1 MPTDDELT
9 LEQTQQGVVMSS
21 VSIEGLK
28 MKRNCDES
36 NTYVLERFNTT
47 AGNLVKK
54 ILLKLNLSDH
64 REGSLG
70 GSIDYGELS
79 ARMQR
84 LNESAR
90 ISNYLQPRQVE
101 GVNANLMGSAD
112 AYTHIQVK
120 QNAHS
125 NFRDGSD
132 MDGKK
137 GTSPMFA
144 DIEVNSTSFSVFKTF
159 STMQGSDI
167 DVTNVVEESGLNVS
181 KSFANVVQSSFQ
193 SPTQAEEKLTK
204 NVKLKFRSF
213 FNDETV
219 VDSDCVLPLANLQAI
234 KNKFENT
241 LKLIHDEDDVF
252 FFKFDSIT
260 GVEHVL
266 EQGPWM
272 IRNTPIILNK
282 WSLNLSLCKDKVT
295 SVPVWVKL
303 HKVPVVAYFE
313 DGLSLIASQIGKP
326 VMLDALTSSMY
337 NDPWG
342 RIGFARA
349 LIKVSATTELKKEV
363 IMAVPHE
370 DGTGHTKVLIT
381 VEYEWKPPL
390 CVDCHV
396 FGHISD
402 LCPKRVVEPIT
413 TTVEDKSDRFT
424 TVMNKR
430 RKRKMQVNPNI
441 NKHGGIKLN
450 KTKTFEYRP
459 VATSKAANKEVKKML
474 LISLLLVSTHL
485 MLLVL

>member
-1 MPTDDELT
+1 MACLAHVTGWD
-9 LEQTQQGVVMSS
+9 V
-21 VSIEGLK
+21 GLYLYLFSYA
-28 MKRNCDES
+28 M
-36 NTYVLERFNTT
+36 TYAN
-47 AGNLVKK
+47 NLNK
-54 ILLKLNLSDH
+54 
-64 REGSLG
+64 EGSLG
-70 GSIDYGELS
+70 GSINYGELS
-79 ARMQR
+79 ASMQR

-159 STMQGSDI
+159 STMQGSNI

-219 VDSDCVLPLANLQAI
+219 VDSNYVLPLANLQAI
-234 KNKFENT
+234 KHKFENN
-241 LKLIHDEDDVF
+241 LVGYFVGKSVAFQH
-252 FFKFDSIT
+252 FDSIT
-260 GVEHVL
+260 GVEHVLEFPFTQKKKHVL

-363 IMAVPHE
+363 IMVVPHE

-381 VEYEWKPPL
+381 VEYEWKLPL